1 MSEQTLS
8 LPAAI
13 SSAIEHYEQVKT
25 SYLEIRERLVSLAS
39 RIEKHRKT
47 ASAASEESTLAGNTW
62 RRQFRESDG
71 VLSKE
76 IRELKRKELDTRELA
91 EEYTN
96 LASELQ
102 PEFELCQ
109 LDTADARKRCDDAR
123 EAAKTDYVNHSIQQ
137 AGAELFATSNAQ
149 GLIDALERKGL
160 VETAVNQR
168 ASQERQSP
176 DYISEL
182 TAAKNARLLNLGK
195 IIQQLIIDARKE
207 VAATPDPT
215 WQALEPISKL
225 SIEALPTELNGPV
238 SINRRRTELSTQLS
252 AAAAS

>member
-1 MSEQTLS
+1 MSEQPLS
-8 LPAAI
+8 LPAAV
-13 SSAIEHYEQVKT
+13 SSAIEKYALAKT
-25 SYLEIRERLVSLAS
+25 SYLEVRDRLVSLAN

-47 ASAASEESTLAGNTW
+47 ASAASEESTLAGSAW
-62 RRQFRESDG
+62 RRQFRQSDG

-76 IRELKRKELDTRELA
+76 IRDLKRKELDARELA
-91 EEYTN
+91 EEYIS

-123 EAAKTDYVNHSIQQ
+123 EAAKTDFVNHSIQQ
-137 AGAELFATSNAQ
+137 AGAELFTMPNAQ
-149 GLIDALERKGL
+149 HLIDALERKGL
-160 VETAVNQR
+160 VETAVSQP

-176 DYISEL
+176 DYIAEL
-182 TAAKNARLLNLGK
+182 TAAKNARLFNLGK
-195 IIQQLIIDARKE
+195 VVQQLIIDARKE

-225 SIEALPTELNGPV
+225 DIEALPTELIGPV